1 MMSLAT
7 ELFAI
12 ADDIREKSNS
22 SASLGPAQ
30 LDNLATFLSVLA
42 RLAHNQE
49 QELSVFRL
57 GEACETGR
65 AVVNDLAS
73 QALGNLLVEDAKVIR
88 PDFGRKR

>member
-12 ADDIREKSNS
+12 ADDLREKSKTCAN
-22 SASLGPAQ
+22 LGPDQ
-30 LDNLATFLSVLA
+30 LDDLSTFLTALA

-57 GEACETGR
+57 AEAGEVGR
-65 AVVNDLAS
+65 AVVNDLAT
-73 QALGNLLVEDAKVIR
+73 QALGNLMIGDTKIIR
-88 PDFGRKR
+88 PDFGRKG